1 MYGFW
6 STNIQSITRLCGGG
20 HGPSRPLQNRTHTAP
35 WGGDLVQPPLLS
47 EWRYCL
53 CLSLERVKF
62 THSSLPCNHFAH
74 LKTHWLSQAPAYGHL
89 LTTVSLPTF
98 LWEVLFRGT
107 LNHCQLFNLV
117 GFSINTENQ
126 LEVF

>member
-1 MYGFW
+1 MVPQDLYK
-6 STNIQSITRLCGGG
+6 IE
-20 HGPSRPLQNRTHTAP
+20 RTHTAP
-35 WGGDLVQPPLLS
+35 WGGDLVEPPLLS
-47 EWRYCL
+47 EWRHCL
-53 CLSLERVKF
+53 CLSLKRVQF

-74 LKTHWLSQAPAYGHL
+74 LKTHWLSQASAYGHL
-89 LTTVSLPTF
+89 LTAVSLPTF